1 MAYEL
6 CVGDKYRIEDRLNGG
21 ARLGPFPSSGLP
33 IGGLTLIFA
42 VPAVTV
48 TFTGAAGE
56 MRTWAQILADLAAQA
71 PTVTA
76 KTRPANNGPAAS
88 GSAPGVVPANQIELR
103 LYLDTGITIDK
114 DGTANPLLRIPTAAD
129 TVYPLAVAQT
139 KIAGFSQGL
148 APTAYAVLINLS

>member
-21 ARLGPFPSSGLP
+21 ACLGPFPSSGLP
-33 IGGLTLIFA
+33 IGGMTLIFA

-56 MRTWAQILADLAAQA
+56 RRTWAQILADIATQA
-71 PTVTA
+71 PTITA

-88 GSAPGVVPANQIELR
+88 GSAPGVVPSNQIEL
-103 LYLDTGITIDK
+103 LLHLDTGITIDK
-114 DGTANPLLRIPTAAD
+114 DGTANPLLKISTDAN
-129 TVYPLAVAQT
+129 TVYPGTVAQT
-139 KIAGFSQGL
+139 KIAGFSTLG
-148 APTAYAVLINLS
+148 PTTYAVIINLS

>member
-1 MAYEL
+1 MAYEV

-48 TFTGAAGE
+48 TFTGALGE
-56 MRTWAQILADLAAQA
+56 VRTWAQILADLVAQA
-71 PTVTA
+71 PTVTS
-76 KTRPANNGPAAS
+76 KTRPANNGPAGS
-88 GSAPGVVPANQIELR
+88 GSAPGVVPSNQVELR

-114 DGTANPLLRIPTAAD
+114 DGTANTLLRIPTAAD
-129 TVYPLAVAQT
+129 TVYPVAVAQT
-139 KIAGFSQGL
+139 KIVGFTQGL